1 MGFFLKILEMELCSY
16 EEDTY
21 FTSRGNFV
29 EVSLTDKLSAYA
41 LLNFHLACTLSDID
55 KSGLLLKSYHL

>member
-1 MGFFLKILEMELCSY
+1 MGFFFFQILEMELCSY

-21 FTSRGNFV
+21 FTTRGNFL

-41 LLNFHLACTLSDID
+41 LLMFHLACLLSYTED
-55 KSGLLLKSYHL
+55 

>member
-1 MGFFLKILEMELCSY
+1 MELCSY

-21 FTSRGNFV
+21 FTTRGNFL

-41 LLNFHLACTLSDID
+41 LLNFHLACTLSDTD